1 MLSIKK
7 SRERERERVSNPLF
21 KRTVKGLFTLALFSI
36 TLLSSAAHAS
46 AGLLIQQSDFTY
58 QGAFYVPSP
67 GTGCLGSYG
76 TGFIAYNPPHRSL
89 FITGGTVDTGCT
101 GSQVGEIGIP
111 AVLSS
116 TTTSSYSSIP
126 AATFLQTYHDITN
139 GNFSNNGPGGTF
151 TPKNLG
157 FRGGLMLFDNNST
170 LLESSGDHY
179 GTSPHTTEFLS
190 FSTHGT
196 DLSSTTTFSGM
207 YGLNTSSNMDTNIT
221 ERDSNVFVGSIPSGL
236 QAQLGGS
243 AFGGGGGY
251 SIISTSSYGPS
262 CVVFDPNSLG
272 MVNAP
277 APPPDNRGVA
287 TALLYYPNGHTPAGW
302 GTWGSATQPVTAYYG
317 TADNVTGAT
326 FINNSTSLLFFGIH
340 STGSCNPLSGDSP
353 TTTADCAP
361 PIGNG
366 NPANFGG
373 YCYGLGTSDLS
384 QQCTGSLSKGWG
396 PLCVNGNM
404 CGSTVMVE
412 NGTEQDTCCYDP
424 GVGSKGQHEYPYTAR
439 AWAYDV
445 GDSSGNN
452 SPGNNVSSNVSN
464 ASATAGT
471 SGNNPGENNLTAVKL
486 GNLFPN
492 DLYPYAMW
500 QITLPWLPSNYQG
513 NISPAYDSANGKL
526 YLSFSLQHTSQY
538 DRRPVVAVFDM
549 SVSTTSSDTAAPSVT
564 SFTLPS
570 VSSSLTVPISA
581 FTATDNTAVT
591 GYLVNESSSIP
602 TAGDAGWAGTAQAT
616 YTFIS
621 DGLKTLYAWAKDA
634 AGNISTSLSASVTV
648 DTTAPTTTAFTL
660 PGTGSSRTIH
670 ITSFT
675 ATDNT
680 AVTGYLVNESATPPS
695 AGDSGWSA
703 TAPTSYTFASD
714 GSKTLYAWAKDAAGN
729 ISTSLSASVT
739 VDTSTPA
746 PTTTTTPAPHGSIS
760 IPALG
765 LPSTPNPL
773 PGQTATQATR
783 STGLTSSQ
791 VTSILN
797 VLTSFNV
804 DPAVLANVSAILHGT
819 TTPQQPTT
827 PAASS
832 FTFTRNLQL
841 HQTGSDVT
849 ALQRDLNTHGFP
861 VSATGPGSL
870 NNETATFGLSTY
882 RALVRYQLAH
892 HIYPAGGFFG
902 PVTRAAVGE

>member
-1 MLSIKK
+1 
-7 SRERERERVSNPLF
+7 
-21 KRTVKGLFTLALFSI
+21 
-36 TLLSSAAHAS
+36 
-46 AGLLIQQSDFTY
+46 
-58 QGAFYVPSP
+58 
-67 GTGCLGSYG
+67 
-76 TGFIAYNPPHRSL
+76 
-89 FITGGTVDTGCT
+89 
-101 GSQVGEIGIP
+101 
-111 AVLSS
+111 
-116 TTTSSYSSIP
+116 
-126 AATFLQTYHDITN
+126 
-139 GNFSNNGPGGTF
+139 
-151 TPKNLG
+151 
-157 FRGGLMLFDNNST
+157 
-170 LLESSGDHY
+170 
-179 GTSPHTTEFLS
+179 
-190 FSTHGT
+190 
-196 DLSSTTTFSGM
+196 
-207 YGLNTSSNMDTNIT
+207 
-221 ERDSNVFVGSIPSGL
+221 
-236 QAQLGGS
+236 
-243 AFGGGGGY
+243 
-251 SIISTSSYGPS
+251 
-262 CVVFDPNSLG
+262 
-272 MVNAP
+272 
-277 APPPDNRGVA
+277 
-287 TALLYYPNGHTPAGW
+287 
-302 GTWGSATQPVTAYYG
+302 
-317 TADNVTGAT
+317 
-326 FINNSTSLLFFGIH
+326 
-340 STGSCNPLSGDSP
+340 
-353 TTTADCAP
+353 
-361 PIGNG
+361 
-366 NPANFGG
+366 
-373 YCYGLGTSDLS
+373 
-384 QQCTGSLSKGWG
+384 
-396 PLCVNGNM
+396 
-404 CGSTVMVE
+404 
-412 NGTEQDTCCYDP
+412 
-424 GVGSKGQHEYPYTAR
+424 
-439 AWAYDV
+439 
-445 GDSSGNN
+445 
-452 SPGNNVSSNVSN
+452 
-464 ASATAGT
+464 
-471 SGNNPGENNLTAVKL
+471 
-486 GNLFPN
+486 
-492 DLYPYAMW
+492 
-500 QITLPWLPSNYQG
+500 
-513 NISPAYDSANGKL
+513 
-526 YLSFSLQHTSQY
+526 
-538 DRRPVVAVFDM
+538 M

-703 TAPTSYTFASD
+703 TAPTTYTFLSD
-714 GSKTLYAWAKDAAGN
+714 GLHTLYAWAKDAAGN

-746 PTTTTTPAPHGSIS
+746 PTTTTTPTPHGSIS

-832 FTFTRNLQL
+832 FTFTFTRNLEL
-841 HQTGSDVT
+841 HQTGPDVT
-849 ALQRDLNTHGFP
+849 ALQRYLNTHGFP

-902 PVTRAAVGE
+902 PVTRAAVAR